1 MYNLTGTKEFCDMF
15 PNMEDRL
22 DLHEINRRCKRGK
35 YEETSGL
42 ASLFEDLTLMCTNG
56 KKFNSG
62 NVGFQPWVMVD
73 MMEKTL
79 LNILLSQKGSLTQ
92 FNRGC
97 IISSATASSTSQSHR
112 SNGLQTGSN
121 VDDDPFE
128 EEDNEVRSTMLN
140 DLDQEEFTQEV

>member
-1 MYNLTGTKEFCDMF
+1 MRSTG
-15 PNMEDRL
+15 
-22 DLHEINRRCKRGK
+22 
-35 YEETSGL
+35 
-42 ASLFEDLTLMCTNG
+42 AANG

-79 LNILLSQKGSLTQ
+79 SNILLSQKGSLTQ

-97 IISSATASSTSQSHR
+97 ITSSATASSTLSQSHR
-112 SNGLQTGSN
+112 SNGLQTCSN